1 MLIEF
6 TLTFMFHYM
15 WEKCFIFMLLT
26 FLENALNLGIFTHVP
41 VPQSKLEVEFFEN
54 LFPPRQKGWA
64 ELWFALLK
72 YNQKISRWPGT
83 LSYLNYFTF
92 AWFIIFLNVMAL
104 KFCEQ
109 YWSNSVVLSLLPLPC
124 KTMIIWH

>member
-54 LFPPRQKGWA
+54 LFPPRQKG
-64 ELWFALLK
+64 
-72 YNQKISRWPGT
+72 
-83 LSYLNYFTF
+83 
-92 AWFIIFLNVMAL
+92 
-104 KFCEQ
+104 
-109 YWSNSVVLSLLPLPC
+109 
-124 KTMIIWH
+124 